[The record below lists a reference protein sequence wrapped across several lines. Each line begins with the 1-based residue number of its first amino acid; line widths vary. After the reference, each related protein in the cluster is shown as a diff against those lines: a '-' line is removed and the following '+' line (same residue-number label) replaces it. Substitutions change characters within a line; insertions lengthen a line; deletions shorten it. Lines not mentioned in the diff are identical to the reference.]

1 MSPITLITLTYKLL
15 IRQVLW
21 GRSIM
26 RRVAGGCVAGVQLLL
41 GLVGLTC
48 LFALTLLNLAIPLV
62 GLYVIARWILH

>member
-1 MSPITLITLTYKLL
+1 
-15 IRQVLW
+15 
-21 GRSIM
+21 M
-26 RRVAGGCVAGVQLLL
+26 RWVAGGCVAVVQLLL